1 MASPESEALK
11 TLYRGWAA
19 ALAANPE
26 MPLDELRLMFEH
38 WGDVTAEPGG
48 VDYIETNAGGVPAL
62 WAVPKGCAE
71 DRVVPCL
78 HGGGYV
84 TASMYTH
91 RKVYGHLAKTI
102 GCRALILHYRR
113 APEHVHP
120 APVDDAVTAYRWLL
134 DQGIAPGH
142 IALTGDSAGGALAV
156 TTLLRARERNL
167 PMPAATM
174 PLSPWVDMEITGETL
189 VSNREKDA
197 IVQKEV
203 VEAMATTFLGEGGNR
218 KDPLAN
224 PLYAGLKACR
234 RCTFRWVA
242 MRRYWTTAAGSPSV
256 PERPASTSGWTCSR
270 KCSTSSTF
278 PRDMRRRRTMRSA
291 NWPSGCGRSWASPD
305 AVFRAF
311 GFAGPGPG
319 VGDLGLAEQANSHAT
334 LSTASNTGGR
344 VAGPMFFRGAIQ
356 AAR

>member
-1 MASPESEALK
+1 MAVGKEETMASQESEALK

-48 VDYIETNAGGVPAL
+48 VDYIEANAGGVPAL

-71 DRVVPCL
+71 DRVLMCM

-91 RKVYGHLAKTI
+91 RKVYGHLAKAV
-102 GCRALILHYRR
+102 GCRALIPHYRR

-134 DQGIAPGH
+134 DQGLAPGH

-156 TTLLRARERNL
+156 TTLLRAREHNL

-203 VEAMATTFLGEGGNR
+203 VEVMATTFLGEGGNR

-224 PLYAGLKACR
+224 PLYADLKGLPPMYIQVGGDETLLDDSR
-234 RCTFRWVA
+234 RLAEHAKEAGVDVRLDVFPKFQHVFHFSAGHAPEADEAIRKLAEWV
-242 MRRYWTTAAGSPSV
+242 
-256 PERPASTSGWTCSR
+256 RP
-270 KCSTSSTF
+270 K
-278 PRDMRRRRTMRSA
+278 
-291 NWPSGCGRSWASPD
+291 
-305 AVFRAF
+305 
-311 GFAGPGPG
+311 
-319 VGDLGLAEQANSHAT
+319 LGLS
-334 LSTASNTGGR
+334 
-344 VAGPMFFRGAIQ
+344 
-356 AAR
+356 